1 MTNDIALLDFDGYI
15 CKAYYATI
23 SKGSTDFDE
32 MLALLE
38 ELVES
43 AKSKVDEGAM
53 IKYYI
58 SGHTYKKDIYPSYK
72 VNRKKDL
79 LLGEF
84 REFIKLYY
92 EDKLIVDNVEADDLI
107 TMDCEVYEKTGFV
120 PIVFSDDK
128 DLRYYCKR
136 YCKINLSEEI
146 VEQDEKEMV
155 QHRIIQFLT
164 GDREDNVQGVYGI
177 GEKKAIIE
185 LNKLGGIT
193 IENVIRVY
201 KNKGIDIDECL
212 KNLILISPLHHKVI
226 EEGYYDYS
234 NISDAIIGHFKY
246 WNKKVKGIYYEDEAI

>member
-1 MTNDIALLDFDGYI
+1 MTSNIALLDFDGYI

-23 SKGSTDFDE
+23 GKGSTDFDE

-38 ELVES
+38 ELVDF
-43 AKSKVDEGAM
+43 AKSKVSEDA
-53 IKYYI
+53 IIRYYI

-72 VNRKKDL
+72 ANRKKDP

-92 EDKLIVDNVEADDLI
+92 GDKLIKDNVEADDLI
-107 TMDCEVYEKTGFV
+107 VMDYEIYNKAHLNPV
-120 PIVFSDDK
+120 VFSDDK

-164 GDREDNVQGVYGI
+164 GDKEDNVQGVYGI

-193 IENVIRVY
+193 IENVIRIY
-201 KNKGIDIDECL
+201 KNKRIDIDNCL
-212 KNLILISPLHHKVI
+212 KNLILISPLYSKFI
-226 EEGYYDYS
+226 ENYYYNDEDILD
-234 NISDAIIGHFKY
+234 NIMGLFKY
-246 WNKKVKGIYYEDEAI
+246 WNKKIKEIYYEEV

>member
-1 MTNDIALLDFDGYI
+1 MYDVALLDFDGYI
-15 CKAYYATI
+15 CKVYYAAI

-43 AKSKVDEGAM
+43 VKSKVEEDAI

-72 VNRKKDL
+72 ANRKKDP

-92 EDKLIVDNVEADDLI
+92 GNKLVKDNVEADDLI
-107 TMDCEVYEKTGFV
+107 VLDYENYDNNFTPV
-120 PIVFSDDK
+120 VFSDDK
-128 DLRYYCKR
+128 DLRYYCRR

-146 VEQDEKEMV
+146 VEQDEKEME
-155 QHRIIQFLT
+155 QRRIIQFLT
-164 GDREDNVQGVYGI
+164 GDKEDNIQGVYGI
-177 GEKKAIIE
+177 GEKKALIE
-185 LNKLGGIT
+185 LNKLGGVT

-212 KNLILISPLHHKVI
+212 KNLILISPLHSKVI
-226 EEGYYDYS
+226 EDYYYGNDELQN
-234 NISDAIIGHFKY
+234 NILGHFKY
-246 WNKKVKGIYYEDEAI
+246 WNKKVKEIYCEE

>member
-1 MTNDIALLDFDGYI
+1 MYDVALLDFDGYI

-38 ELVES
+38 ELIES
-43 AKSKVDEGAM
+43 AKSKVEEYAD
-53 IKYYI
+53 INYYI

-72 VNRKKDL
+72 ANRKKDP

-84 REFIKLYY
+84 REFVKLYY
-92 EDKLIVDNVEADDLI
+92 EDKIIKDNVEADDLI
-107 TMDCEVYEKTGFV
+107 AMDYERYAKV
-120 PIVFSDDK
+120 RNPVVFSDDK
-128 DLRYYCKR
+128 DLRYYCKT

-146 VEQDEKEMV
+146 VEQNEKEMK

-201 KNKGIDIDECL
+201 RNKGIDIDKCL
-212 KNLILISPLHHKVI
+212 KNLILISPLHNKVI
-226 EEGYYDYS
+226 EEGYYNYANLS
-234 NISDAIIGHFKY
+234 NTIIGHFKY
-246 WNKKVKGIYYEDEAI
+246 WNKKVKEIYNEAI

>member
-1 MTNDIALLDFDGYI
+1 MYDIALLDFDGYI

-38 ELVES
+38 ELIES
-43 AKSKVDEGAM
+43 AKSKID
-53 IKYYI
+53 KYADINCYI

-72 VNRKKDL
+72 ANRKKDP

-84 REFIKLYY
+84 REFIKLHY
-92 EDKLIVDNVEADDLI
+92 EDKIIKANVEADDLI
-107 TMDCEVYEKTGFV
+107 VMDYKFYSKARNPV
-120 PIVFSDDK
+120 VFSDDK
-128 DLRYYCKR
+128 DLRYYCKT

-146 VEQDEKEMV
+146 VEQDEKEME

-177 GEKKAIIE
+177 GEKKAVIE
-185 LNKLGGIT
+185 LNKLGGVT

-212 KNLILISPLHHKVI
+212 KNLILISPLYSEFI
-226 EEGYYDYS
+226 ENYYYYAESTLYNIEGL
-234 NISDAIIGHFKY
+234 FKY
-246 WNKKVKGIYYEDEAI
+246 WSKKVKEIYNETI

>member
-1 MTNDIALLDFDGYI
+1 MHDIALLDFDGYI

-43 AKSKVDEGAM
+43 VKSKIEENAD
-53 IKYYI
+53 INYYI

-72 VNRKKDL
+72 ANRKKDS

-84 REFIKLYY
+84 REFVKLYY
-92 EDKLIVDNVEADDLI
+92 EDKIIKANVEADDLI
-107 TMDCEVYEKTGFV
+107 VMDYEFYSKARNPV
-120 PIVFSDDK
+120 VFSDDK
-128 DLRYYCKR
+128 DLRYYCKT
-136 YCKINLSEEI
+136 YCKIKPSEEI
-146 VEQDEKEMV
+146 VEQDEKEME

-177 GEKKAIIE
+177 GEKKALIE

-201 KNKGIDIDECL
+201 KNKGISIDECL
-212 KNLILISPLHHKVI
+212 KNLILISPLYSKFI
-226 EEGYYDYS
+226 EGYYYDDEDTLD
-234 NISDAIIGHFKY
+234 NIIGLFKY
-246 WNKKVKGIYYEDEAI
+246 WSKKVKEIYYDD

>member
-1 MTNDIALLDFDGYI
+1 MTSDIALLDFDGYI
-15 CKAYYATI
+15 CKAYYAI
-23 SKGSTDFDE
+23 MSKGSTDFDE

-38 ELVES
+38 ELVAY
-43 AKSKVDEGAM
+43 AKSKIGEDAD
-53 IKYYI
+53 INYYI

-72 VNRKKDL
+72 ANRKKDP

-92 EDKLIVDNVEADDLI
+92 EDKIIKDNVEADDLI
-107 TMDCEVYEKTGFV
+107 VMDYERYSKGRNPV
-120 PIVFSDDK
+120 VFSDDK

-136 YCKINLSEEI
+136 YCKINLSEKI
-146 VEQDEKEMV
+146 VEQDEKEME

-177 GEKKAIIE
+177 GEKKAVIE

-201 KNKGIDIDECL
+201 RNTGISIDGCL
-212 KNLILISPLHHKVI
+212 KNLILISPLYSKFI
-226 EEGYYDYS
+226 ENYHYGDEDTLY
-234 NISDAIIGHFKY
+234 NIAGLFKY
-246 WNKKVKGIYYEDEAI
+246 WSKKVKEIYNE

>member
-1 MTNDIALLDFDGYI
+1 MYDVALLDFDGYI

-23 SKGSTDFDE
+23 SRDSTDFDE

-43 AKSKVDEGAM
+43 AKSKVEKDAI

-72 VNRKKDL
+72 ANRKKDP

-84 REFIKLYY
+84 REFVKLCYGN
-92 EDKLIVDNVEADDLI
+92 ELIQDDAEADDLI
-107 TMDCEVYEKTGFV
+107 IADYEAYDKDGFTPV
-120 PIVFSDDK
+120 VFSDDK

-146 VEQDEKEMV
+146 LEQDEKEME

-177 GEKKAIIE
+177 GEKKALIE

-193 IENVIRVY
+193 IENVI
-201 KNKGIDIDECL
+201 
-212 KNLILISPLHHKVI
+212 
-226 EEGYYDYS
+226 
-234 NISDAIIGHFKY
+234 
-246 WNKKVKGIYYEDEAI
+246 KK

>member
-1 MTNDIALLDFDGYI
+1 MYDVALLDFDGYI

-38 ELVES
+38 ELAES
-43 AKSKVDEGAM
+43 AKSKVEKDAI

-72 VNRKKDL
+72 ANRKKDP

-84 REFIKLYY
+84 REFVKLYY
-92 EDKLIVDNVEADDLI
+92 GNELIKDDVEADDLI
-107 TMDCEVYEKTGFV
+107 VADYEDYDRNFNPV
-120 PIVFSDDK
+120 VFSDDK

-146 VEQDEKEMV
+146 IEQDEKEME
-155 QHRIIQFLT
+155 QLRIIQFLT
-164 GDREDNVQGVYGI
+164 GDKEDNIQGVYGI
-177 GEKKAIIE
+177 GEKKALIE
-185 LNKLGGIT
+185 LNKLGGVT

-201 KNKGIDIDECL
+201 KNKGISIDECL
-212 KNLILISPLHHKVI
+212 KNLILISPLYSKVI
-226 EEGYYDYS
+226 ENYCYDELL
-234 NISDAIIGHFKY
+234 NNIIGYFKY
-246 WNKKVKGIYYEDEAI
+246 WNKKVKEIYYEAI